1 MLKRFENML
10 LGLAALAVLAMG
22 AMITLN
28 VVLRLFGTSLPDS
41 VVLVRELM
49 VAGILLPLAA
59 VTAARAHVCVE
70 VLTNR
75 LPDRVTQ
82 FLILIGWFIG
92 LIAFAPMVFAG
103 WRELSATWSSGS
115 FFFGDLSLPKWP
127 GRLIFFVAM
136 VAFWL
141 RLLLVFK
148 TDAQAFLRGEKAE

>member
-1 MLKRFENML
+1 MLKRFENIL
-10 LGLAALAVLAMG
+10 LGLAALAVLVMG

-75 LPDRVTQ
+75 LPPRVTQ
-82 FLILIGWFIG
+82 FLILIGWVIG
-92 LIAFAPMVFAG
+92 LVALAPMVYAG
-103 WRELSATWSSGS
+103 WRELVATWTKGS

-136 VAFWL
+136 SACWL
-141 RLLLVFK
+141 RLFLVLIE
-148 TDAQAFLRGEKAE
+148 DAQAFLHEKKAK